1 MEDIMGK
8 MMSDNTTV
16 EYSPIGHVRALLNKT
31 SKLGVD
37 PNTILRKCNL
47 SFTLSDVES
56 GKILCLNRP
65 HFSTIVRTCLLTA
78 TDAFSNDSRQIMGRL
93 DFDLMCYGCLQCS
106 TLEEAITRQVDILHL
121 LHDSQGCLELHRE
134 GDTAIVEFRTFRA
147 ERLCGLPS
155 TIQLADRRGVARRRF
170 QHRIR
175 SFAAVRR
182 KAAVA
187 L

>member
-1 MEDIMGK
+1 MMEGIMGK
-8 MMSDNTTV
+8 MMNKDTAG
-16 EYSPIGHVRALLNKT
+16 EYSPIGHVHALLKKT
-31 SKLGVD
+31 SMLGVD

-106 TLEEAITRQVDILHL
+106 TLEEAITRQVDFLHL
-121 LHDSQGCLELHRE
+121 LNDSQGCLTLYCE
-134 GDTAIVEFRTFRA
+134 GE
-147 ERLCGLPS
+147 G
-155 TIQLADRRGVARRRF
+155 
-170 QHRIR
+170 
-175 SFAAVRR
+175 
-182 KAAVA
+182 
-187 L
+187 